1 MFSYP
6 GIIVRWLMSMFVV
19 FAIFNPSGYSYV
31 HWVLRDA
38 DQPWSLKVLAG
49 LLLGS
54 LATTFLL
61 ATIRALGLRG
71 IVAATGLLAAATWAM
86 IDLGLFRN
94 LSLSAYLTI
103 VLTVIASIL
112 ALGLSW
118 SNLTLRVTGQV
129 DSNDVTLR

>member
-19 FAIFNPSGYSYV
+19 FATFNPSGYSYV

-61 ATIRALGLRG
+61 ATVRALGLRG
-71 IVAATGLLAAATWAM
+71 IIAASGLLAAATWAM

-94 LSLSAYLTI
+94 LSHSAYLTI

-118 SNLTLRVTGQV
+118 SNLSLRVTGQV

>member
-38 DQPWSLKVLAG
+38 DQPWSVKVLAG

-61 ATIRALGLRG
+61 ATVRALGFRG
-71 IVAATGLLAAATWAM
+71 IMAASGLLVAATWAM
-86 IDLGLFRN
+86 IDLGLLRN
-94 LSLSAYLTI
+94 LSHSAYLTI
-103 VLTVIASIL
+103 ALTVIASIL
-112 ALGLSW
+112 TLGLSW

>member
-54 LATTFLL
+54 LVTTFLL
-61 ATIRALGLRG
+61 ATVRALGLRG
-71 IVAATGLLAAATWAM
+71 IIAASGLLAAATWAM
-86 IDLGLFRN
+86 IDLGLFRD
-94 LSLSAYLTI
+94 LSHSAYLTI
-103 VLTVIASIL
+103 VLTLIASIL

-118 SNLTLRVTGQV
+118 SNLSLRVTGQV

>member
-19 FAIFNPSGYSYV
+19 FATFNPSGYSYV

-61 ATIRALGLRG
+61 ATVRALGLRG
-71 IVAATGLLAAATWAM
+71 IVAASGLLAAATWAI

-94 LSLSAYLTI
+94 LSHSAYLTI
-103 VLTVIASIL
+103 VLTLIASIL

-118 SNLTLRVTGQV
+118 SNLSLRVTGQV

>member
-54 LATTFLL
+54 LVMTFLL
-61 ATIRALGLRG
+61 ATVRALGLRG
-71 IVAATGLLAAATWAM
+71 IMAATGLLAAATWAM

-94 LSLSAYLTI
+94 LSHSAYLTI

>member
-54 LATTFLL
+54 LVTTFLL
-61 ATIRALGLRG
+61 ATVRALGLRG
-71 IVAATGLLAAATWAM
+71 IVAASGLLAAATWAM
-86 IDLGLFRN
+86 IDLDDCE
-94 LSLSAYLTI
+94 
-103 VLTVIASIL
+103 ASI
-112 ALGLSW
+112 AE
-118 SNLTLRVTGQV
+118 
-129 DSNDVTLR
+129 

>member
-54 LATTFLL
+54 LVTTFLL
-61 ATIRALGLRG
+61 ATVRALGLRG
-71 IVAATGLLAAATWAM
+71 IVAASGLLAAATWAM

-94 LSLSAYLTI
+94 LSHSAYLTI

-112 ALGLSW
+112 TLGLSW